1 MFCNLSISF
10 LYKKIRSISHIFYV
24 HFFQLTMTLF
34 NLLLWQYIRCVQPHL
49 SREIDSK
56 LTPFFF
62 FLFFFSKHKSLYIEY
77 WSTKI
82 LFSPFI
88 SFSFQILQED
98 FSRRNIIQ
106 NLKKVVNNDV
116 PLAVKNFNF
125 FQTLSLSVESLI
137 PVPDGHNAECLAY
150 LEDLKCLLRW
160 NKWIWLWT
168 TLSINFWM
176 YIFWTKNVF

>member
-1 MFCNLSISF
+1 MFTFFSLQWHYLISFFDSIYDVCNLI
-10 LYKKIRSISHIFYV
+10 YH
-24 HFFQLTMTLF
+24 
-34 NLLLWQYIRCVQPHL
+34 
-49 SREIDSK
+49 EK
-56 LTPFFF
+56 LIQNWHHFFF
-62 FLFFFSKHKSLYIEY
+62 FSFFFSTHKSLYIEY